1 MTRNE
6 LMYVVGMLLSVM
18 IFGGIGGALA
28 RDHGARR
35 VYPVVSVVALAGGF
49 AIGWAI
55 NTWLDFAAASYYH

>member
-1 MTRNE
+1 
-6 LMYVVGMLLSVM
+6 MYVVGFVLSAM

-28 RDHGARR
+28 RDHGGRR
-35 VYPVVSVVALAGGF
+35 IYPIASVVALLGGI